1 MYGRDGTA
9 GGRRILK
16 SARLLS
22 LEMRSEMV
30 FVLLLAARL
39 SQCLHYLYENRENN
53 KLVSV
58 GGLED
63 WVVDGF

>member
-1 MYGRDGTA
+1 MYGRDGRA

-39 SQCLHYLYENRENN
+39 GHCLHYLYENRENN
-53 KLVSV
+53 EILSV

-63 WVVDGF
+63 WVEDGF